1 MKPAPLRRRYHQIAL
16 HFAVLSCLS
25 VGTAIA
31 NETFHRDSLVVADSA
46 KVTVSLDE
54 YPGITNPNPRGGWYY
69 KCANVVQAKDGSLVA
84 AWQLSDNHTSLM
96 SHLMVARS
104 DDAGLTWHGHQSI
117 AESNVWVDQSIWVV
131 PQMSVLRDGRVV
143 IISDWGQRHPGQS
156 SPMLAHWQKSDRGMA
171 NYLLW
176 SDDNGKTWSAPEKID
191 DIGGEPGYILEMSDG
206 TLAYTRTSSNTTDQL
221 RNPPQP
227 WGDIYYRNEIIFS
240 DDGGTTWGRPAW
252 TSDSPFFGD
261 CEVGLAEMSPGRLVA
276 ATRIGLGNG
285 QFGHPSRLLFSDD
298 NGQTWPRAELAPFYG
313 QRPHLRKLQSGNY
326 LVTYRNRWGT
336 SGTRALVFDPN
347 EDIGFQPNSWIIDE
361 ARCEL
366 STDTLI
372 MRTAEGQHNAVEF
385 NLYPA
390 QDDRARIEIEATLR
404 VESADLHGVAI
415 SAGCWVR
422 FEPGRISLS
431 DRPEVGFEI
440 DTSAWH
446 TYRLVRD
453 AGEIVISVDG
463 EERLRAP
470 IADIWVRQ
478 VRFGNRA
485 VRSNHSPYSRNA
497 GVSHW
502 RAVSAKVVNDERDYS
517 IDWSWSPESGYPDQF
532 RRDRTVVLDI
542 AYAGDCGYSSWTQ
555 LPDGKIVILDYTNG
569 GSLESYSWG
578 GDGDP
583 PFIRAYH
590 VTEADLTR

>member
-1 MKPAPLRRRYHQIAL
+1 MTTPKKATSHLAFTCLLAL
-16 HFAVLSCLS
+16 TTWAAESP
-25 VGTAIA
+25 
-31 NETFHRDSLVVADSA
+31 FHRDSLKIPDTA
-46 KVTVSLDE
+46 KHTVSLDA
-54 YPGITNPNPRGGWYY
+54 YPGINNPNPRGGWYY

-96 SHLMVARS
+96 SHIMVARS
-104 DDAGLTWHGHQSI
+104 DDGGRTWHGHQSI
-117 AESNVWVDQSIWVV
+117 AEADVWDDQSVWVV
-131 PQMSVLRDGRVV
+131 PQMSVLRDGRIV
-143 IISDWGQRHPGQS
+143 IVSDWGQRHPGQDF
-156 SPMLAHWQKSDRGMA
+156 PMLAHWQRPARGMA

-176 SDDNGKTWSAPEKID
+176 SADNGQTWSPPAKVD
-191 DIGGEPGYILEMSDG
+191 DVGGEPGYIVELSDG

-227 WGDIYYRNEIIFS
+227 WGDIYYRNEIVFS
-240 DDGGTTWGRPAW
+240 DDGGTTWGRPTW

-261 CEVGLAEMSPGRLVA
+261 CEVGLAEMSPGHLVA

-298 NGQTWPRAELAPFYG
+298 NGRTWPRAQLAPFYG

-336 SGTRALVFDPN
+336 PGSRALVFNPT

-361 ARCEL
+361 SRCEL
-366 STDTLI
+366 TADALTV
-372 MRTAEGQHNAVEF
+372 RTAEGQHHAVEF

-390 QDDRARIEIEATLR
+390 QDDRSRVEIEATLR

-422 FEPGRISLS
+422 FEPGRVSLG
-431 DRPEVGFEI
+431 DRPATGFEI

-453 AGEIVISVDG
+453 HGEIVVSVDG
-463 EERLRAP
+463 RERLRAP
-470 IADIWVRQ
+470 IDDIWVRE

-485 VRSNHSPYSRNA
+485 VPAGYEPYSRNA

-502 RAVSAKVVNDERDYS
+502 RAVSAKVINDDRDYS
-517 IDWSWSPESGYPDQF
+517 IDWSWSPKSGYPDQF

-542 AYAGDCGYSSWTQ
+542 AYPGDCGYSSWTQ
-555 LPDGKIVILDYTNG
+555 LPDGRIVILDYTNG
-569 GSLESYSWG
+569 GALESYSWG
-578 GDGDP
+578 GEGAA
-583 PFIRAYH
+583 PFIRAYL
-590 VTEADLTR
+590 VTEGELVRD